1 MLSVLTAQHCSCW
14 CTWLT
19 SVKKRDSL
27 GEEVFVGNL
36 VSVKDADELVGGD
49 SLVARIDLHTR
60 HSTE

>member
-1 MLSVLTAQHCSCW
+1 MARHHCSCS

-19 SVKKRDSL
+19 SIKERDGF

-36 VSVKDADELVGGD
+36 VSVKDADELVGGY

-60 HSTE
+60 CSTE